1 MSLRQVRTLCAA
13 LAAIVVFDAA
23 WVQAPGLALLAVP
36 YLVGAWRVRRGTT
49 IGMAVLMVFAV
60 LYVVI
65 GVNYIAAN
73 GIDVNPGDFVFA
85 FVGTPIAIA
94 LTVLAALSMKRPVAT

>member
-1 MSLRQVRTLCAA
+1 MSLRQVRALCAA

-23 WVQAPGLALLAVP
+23 WVQAPGLALFAVP
-36 YLVGAWRVRRGTT
+36 YLVGALRVRRGTT
-49 IGMAVLMVFAV
+49 LGMALLMVFAV

-85 FVGTPIAIA
+85 FVGTPLAVA
-94 LTVLAALSMKRPVAT
+94 LAWVAALSMKRPIAT